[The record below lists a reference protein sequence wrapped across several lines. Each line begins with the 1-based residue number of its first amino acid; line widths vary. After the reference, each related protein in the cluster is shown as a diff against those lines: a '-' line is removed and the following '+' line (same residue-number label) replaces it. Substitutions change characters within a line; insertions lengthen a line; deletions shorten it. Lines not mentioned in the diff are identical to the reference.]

1 MDYVAFG
8 DLISN
13 DPRFRDAAHDLCAR
27 MLDCHAANPAFAQLM
42 ADRAQAHI
50 VGICYHLHPQANAAA
65 VLRLLPPDTAS
76 RNRVTAHLHA
86 LERRGAL
93 MAAPKGR
100 DARARNLMLAPAFQA
115 WVDRWVDAVV
125 LPALPFV
132 PQAPLELDDPAT
144 RQHWFS
150 RWVAA
155 QTMGVR
161 LTARLPRLRHFLE
174 LRGGYV
180 VINDLLRRDYA
191 EPGTITTRFSKRDL
205 ATRYGLSRTH
215 VIDLIAALEA
225 EGWLAD
231 GPLGPV
237 PTEAM
242 RTETRSW
249 HGLHLGA
256 AALVLSGMLMPTIEE
271 ALAAR
276 AAKIAQPSR
285 PEQAQPDARISAAA
299 TA

>member
-1 MDYVAFG
+1 MDYVAYG
-8 DLISN
+8 TSISS
-13 DPRFRDAAHDLCAR
+13 DPRFRGAAHQLCVM

-42 ADRAQAHI
+42 ANRAQAHI
-50 VGICYHLHPQANAAA
+50 VGICYHLHPEANAAA

-93 MAAPKGR
+93 MEAPMARDGR
-100 DARARNLMLAPAFQA
+100 TRNLKLTPTFQA

-132 PQAPLELDDPAT
+132 AEPPAVLDDPAT
-144 RQHWFS
+144 RQRWFS

-161 LTARLPRLRHFLE
+161 LSSRLPLVRQFLE

-180 VINDLLRRDYA
+180 VINELLRRDYA
-191 EPGTITTRFSKRDL
+191 EPGSITTRFSKRDL
-205 ATRYGLSRTH
+205 AARYGLSRTH

-225 EGWLAD
+225 EGWLAM
-231 GPLGPV
+231 GALGPV
-237 PTEAM
+237 PTETM
-242 RTETRSW
+242 RVETRTW

-276 AAKIAQPSR
+276 AAMTPRPS
-285 PEQAQPDARISAAA
+285 PEPPGALK
-299 TA
+299 TV

>member
-8 DLISN
+8 TAIST
-13 DPRFRDAAHDLCAR
+13 DARFRGAAYDLCAR
-27 MLDCHAANPAFAQLM
+27 MLDCHAAHPAFAQLM
-42 ADRAQAHI
+42 SDRAQAHI
-50 VGICYHLHPQANAAA
+50 VGICYHLHPEANAAA
-65 VLRLLPPDTAS
+65 VLRLLPPDTGS

-86 LERRGAL
+86 LARRGAL
-93 MAAPKGR
+93 MPAPAGR
-100 DARARNLMLAPAFQA
+100 DARTRNLMLAPDFRA

-132 PQAPLELDDPAT
+132 PTPPADLGDPAL
-144 RQHWFS
+144 RQRWFS

-161 LTARLPRLRHFLE
+161 LTSRLPRVRHFLD

-180 VINDLLRRDYA
+180 VLNELSRRDYA
-191 EPGTITTRFSKRDL
+191 APGTVTTRFSKRDF
-205 ATRYGLSRTH
+205 AARHGLTRTH

-225 EGWLAD
+225 EGWLTQ
-231 GPLGPV
+231 GPLGPT
-237 PTEAM
+237 PTDAM
-242 RTETRSW
+242 REETRMW

-276 AAKIAQPSR
+276 AAMAPAPAAER
-285 PEQAQPDARISAAA
+285 RARAS
-299 TA
+299 TR

>member
-8 DLISN
+8 TSISS
-13 DPRFRDAAHDLCAR
+13 DARFRGAAYNLCAM

-42 ADRAQAHI
+42 SDRTQAHI
-50 VGICYHLHPQANAAA
+50 VGVCYHLHPEANAAA
-65 VLRLLPPDTAS
+65 VLRLLPPDTGS

-93 MAAPKGR
+93 MAAPRGR
-100 DARARNLMLAPAFQA
+100 DARTRNLMLAPAFRA

-132 PQAPLELDDPAT
+132 PVPPDDLDDPAL
-144 RQHWFS
+144 RQSWFS

-161 LTARLPRLRHFLE
+161 MTSKLPRVRHFIE
-174 LRGGYV
+174 LRGGYIV
-180 VINDLLRRDYA
+180 MNELLRRDYA
-191 EPGTITTRFSKRDL
+191 EPGVVTTRFSKREL
-205 ATRYGLSRTH
+205 AARYGLTRTH
-215 VIDLIAALEA
+215 VIDLIAALAA
-225 EGWLAD
+225 EGWLTD
-231 GPLGPV
+231 GPLGPT
-237 PTEAM
+237 PTDSM
-242 RTETRSW
+242 REQTRLW

-276 AAKIAQPSR
+276 AA
-285 PEQAQPDARISAAA
+285 SAA
-299 TA
+299 

>member
-8 DLISN
+8 TAISS
-13 DPRFRDAAHDLCAR
+13 DPRFCSAAHDLCVR
-27 MLDCHAANPAFAQLM
+27 MLDCHAANPPLAQLM

-50 VGICYHLHPQANAAA
+50 VGICYHLHPTANAAA

-93 MAAPKGR
+93 VAAPRGR
-100 DARARNLMLAPAFQA
+100 DARTRNLMLAPAFQA

-132 PQAPLELDDPAT
+132 PEPPVALDDPSA
-144 RQHWFS
+144 RQGWFS

-161 LTARLPRLRHFLE
+161 LTSRLPEVRQFLD

-180 VINDLLRRDYA
+180 VINELLRRDYA
-191 EPGTITTRFSKRDL
+191 LPGAVTERLSRRNL
-205 ATRYGLSRTH
+205 AARYGLTRTH
-215 VIDLIAALEA
+215 VIDLLAALEA
-225 EGWLAD
+225 KNWVAE
-231 GPLGPV
+231 GPLGPE
-237 PTEAM
+237 PTDAM
-242 RTETRSW
+242 RAQTRIW

-256 AALVLSGMLMPTIEE
+256 AALVLSGVLMPTIEE

-276 AAKIAQPSR
+276 AAVTPS
-285 PEQAQPDARISAAA
+285 
-299 TA
+299 

>member
-1 MDYVAFG
+1 MVVMDYVAFG
-8 DLISN
+8 TSIST
-13 DPRFRDAAHDLCAR
+13 DPRFRSAAYTLCAM

-42 ADRAQAHI
+42 ADRTQAHI
-50 VGICYHLHPQANAAA
+50 VGVCYHLHPEANAAA
-65 VLRLLPPDTAS
+65 VLRLLPPDTGS

-93 MAAPKGR
+93 MPAPRGR
-100 DARARNLMLAPAFQA
+100 DARTRNLMLTPAFRA

-132 PQAPLELDDPAT
+132 PDPPENLDDPSL
-144 RQHWFS
+144 RQNWFS

-161 LTARLPRLRHFLE
+161 LTSRLPRVRHFME
-174 LRGGYV
+174 LRGGYIV
-180 VINDLLRRDYA
+180 MNELLRRDYA
-191 EPGTITTRFSKRDL
+191 EPGRITTRFSKRDL
-205 ATRYGLSRTH
+205 AARYGLTRTH

-225 EGWLAD
+225 EGWLAH

-237 PTEAM
+237 PSDIM
-242 RTETRSW
+242 RNQTRVW

-256 AALVLSGMLMPTIEE
+256 AALVLSGSLMPTIEDV
-271 ALAAR
+271 LATR
-276 AAKIAQPSR
+276 TTVAA
-285 PEQAQPDARISAAA
+285 
-299 TA
+299 